1 MKDTRVFTSVYGLC
15 FSLLSNIFLELSNKS
30 QVDKTRIKD
39 EKLKITMKRWS
50 FDFSYL
56 NYILSTYPRLKYS
69 ILVPHPSELPFIY
82 IIKMSSKGK
91 EIKYYGT
98 LKK

>member
-39 EKLKITMKRWS
+39 EKLKITMKR
-50 FDFSYL
+50 
-56 NYILSTYPRLKYS
+56 
-69 ILVPHPSELPFIY
+69 
-82 IIKMSSKGK
+82 
-91 EIKYYGT
+91 
-98 LKK
+98 